1 MEETLLI
8 TKRYNSNVYG
18 AIAALVVFIL
28 MDCLFIALLFFQDA
42 GWKGELFF
50 IGGGLMFIFM
60 TVKNFKEIFYQYGV
74 YEIYEDRIIIHS
86 IRGKLID
93 SVMRNRISSWSE
105 FTIPKR
111 RDSNYILTLYTPE
124 KNIVIRSE
132 YIGKETYNKI
142 KYLLTN
148 ELTRNVREEIK
159 RGIRNAM
166 RNRNVSIGMILLL
179 TIVFLKTYYSDS
191 DIALLKPSTINRK
204 ISRPSKLEYNKGYLD
219 MYLIPSPDSLVID
232 GESFAAFNSANFMTD
247 VHPGDSIQIDE
258 IRTEPIGF
266 LEKILGGPHLYIT
279 GIRSHGLSY
288 LNYDDYI
295 YARKHSNQYLP
306 YFIAIIFSFF
316 FYFIYLNMKAI
327 HANANKLESPDI
339 I

>member
-42 GWKGELFF
+42 GWKGELYF

-191 DIALLKPSTINRK
+191 D
-204 ISRPSKLEYNKGYLD
+204 
-219 MYLIPSPDSLVID
+219 
-232 GESFAAFNSANFMTD
+232 
-247 VHPGDSIQIDE
+247 
-258 IRTEPIGF
+258 
-266 LEKILGGPHLYIT
+266 
-279 GIRSHGLSY
+279 
-288 LNYDDYI
+288 
-295 YARKHSNQYLP
+295 
-306 YFIAIIFSFF
+306 
-316 FYFIYLNMKAI
+316 
-327 HANANKLESPDI
+327 
-339 I
+339 